1 MITSIKLKY
10 KATMK
15 KLLILLHLVVAGLV
29 ASAQGTWSTGMNEA
43 DELKGLLGGP
53 YYRYDV
59 EGMGSFILWDWE
71 DWKFRI
77 ITDKGTFYSLSGN
90 AGQYVSISM
99 GLYTPEGQLKE
110 KFENSIE
117 VDITSRNTATI
128 NKNWMYFPGHR
139 KKIKKMI
146 RALKSGEGYVRI
158 VCKRNNMQDFDLKVT
173 KYDITEED
181 STAYKDY
188 PQVFNSATMFCDVN
202 DYSTPDEVA
211 VAMKNKNIKSITL
224 KKGERFK
231 VISLDIKSLSAKIQL
246 PNGKIGWVYALQVP
260 NQRDFLP
267 YVQFRDTFLP
277 NIETGS
283 VAPGMT
289 REEVYIITGNY
300 LVQGS
305 KSYKSFG
312 DYIWYNYTNGNYLF
326 YKNSL
331 YFATN
336 CKGAFYH
343 QCFVDYKLVNVSRNE
358 SVMDN
363 NIGSSANYKDEL
375 LSVSWVIDRN
385 KINFSVKNNASGSI
399 KILWDDMAFV
409 GINGESLRV
418 IHKGIKYSEKE
429 KEQAPSIVA
438 RNAEWHDLI
447 IPADK
452 IYYQKTWAKWSAYPF
467 VDDFLYSPEDESAK
481 HPNGKKIQVLL
492 PVIINEKRYEYQ
504 FVFEIENIRFA
515 LMNFDY
521 YKNSRVADELR

>member
-1 MITSIKLKY
+1 
-10 KATMK
+10 MK
-15 KLLILLHLVVAGLV
+15 KLLAIALLLFNVMT

-59 EGMGSFILWDWE
+59 EGMGTFVLWDWE

-77 ITDKGTFYSLSGN
+77 ITDKGAFYTQTGS

-99 GLYTPEGQLKE
+99 GLYSPDGQLKE
-110 KFENSIE
+110 KFENAIE
-117 VDITSRNTATI
+117 VDVNSRNTATI
-128 NKNWMYFPGHR
+128 NKNWMYYPSHR

-146 RALKSGEGYVRI
+146 HALKSGEGYIRI

-173 KYDITEED
+173 KYDITEEN
-181 STAYKDY
+181 STAYKEY

-202 DYSTPDEVA
+202 DYSTPEEISVA
-211 VAMKNKNIKSITL
+211 TRNKDLKSTTL

-231 VISLDIKSLSAKIQL
+231 VLSLDINSMSAKIQL
-246 PNGKIGWVYALQVP
+246 PNGKTGWVYALQVP
-260 NQRDFLP
+260 NPRDFLP
-267 YVQFRDTFLP
+267 YVTFRDKFLP
-277 NIETGS
+277 NIETNS

-300 LVQGS
+300 LRPGS
-305 KSYKSFG
+305 KSYKAFR
-312 DYIWYNYTNGNYLF
+312 DYIWYNFTNANYLF

-336 CKGAFYH
+336 CNGAFYY
-343 QCFVDYKLVNVSRNE
+343 QCFVDYKLTNVSRNE

-363 NIGSSANYKDEL
+363 SISSSSSYKDEL
-375 LSVSWVIDRN
+375 LSVTWMIDRN
-385 KINFSVKNNASGSI
+385 KTNFTIKNSASGSI
-399 KILWDDMAFV
+399 KILWDEMAFV
-409 GINGESLRV
+409 GLNGESHRV

-452 IYYQKTWAKWSAYPF
+452 IYYQKSWEKWSAYPF
-467 VDDFLYSPEDESAK
+467 VDDFLYSPEDESTK
-481 HPNGKKIQVLL
+481 HPNGKKIQILL
-492 PVIINEKRYEYQ
+492 PVIINEKRHEYQ
-504 FVFEIENIRFA
+504 FVFEIENIKFG

-521 YKNSRVADELR
+521 YKSSRVADELR

>member
-1 MITSIKLKY
+1 MKHVSNKD

-15 KLLILLHLVVAGLV
+15 KLLLMLHLLFAGI
-29 ASAQGTWSTGMNEA
+29 AANAQGVWITGVTEA
-43 DELKGLLGGP
+43 DELKGIP
-53 YYRYDV
+53 ERTYYQYDV
-59 EGMGSFILWDWE
+59 EDLGSFILFDWE
-71 DWKFRI
+71 DWTFHI
-77 ITDKGTFYSLSGN
+77 FTDKGSFDIQSANSGSLP
-90 AGQYVSISM
+90 IIM
-99 GLYTPEGQLKE
+99 GLYAPDGNL
-110 KFENSIE
+110 IE
-117 VDITSRNTATI
+117 RLETTIAANYTKPTTAWV
-128 NKNWMYFPGHR
+128 NKDWWYVHSPK
-139 KKIKKMI
+139 KKIKKMLQ
-146 RALKSGEGYVRI
+146 ALKAGEGYVRI
-158 VCKRNNMQDFDLKVT
+158 VCKRKDMQDFDLKIT
-173 KYDITEED
+173 KYDIPEEL
-181 STAYKDY
+181 STAYKEYKQILNRSVYFFDI
-188 PQVFNSATMFCDVN
+188 N
-202 DYSTPDEVA
+202 DYNTPEALITAANNKENLKST
-211 VAMKNKNIKSITL
+211 IL

-231 VISLDIKSLSAKIQL
+231 VLSADSPTMSAKIQL
-246 PNGKIGWVYALQVP
+246 PNGKIGWVHATFVP
-260 NQRDFLP
+260 NRKDLIPHFPIRDK
-267 YVQFRDTFLP
+267 YLP
-277 NIETGS
+277 NVEASI

-289 REEVYIITGNY
+289 REEVFIATGNY
-300 LVQGS
+300 LRQGD
-305 KSYKSFG
+305 KSYKAFG
-312 DYIWYNYTNGNYLF
+312 DYIWYNYTNANYLF

-467 VDDFLYSPEDESAK
+467 VDDFLYSPEDESTK
-481 HPNGKKIQVLL
+481 HSNGKKIQVLL

-504 FVFEIENIRFA
+504 FVFEIENITFG

>member
-1 MITSIKLKY
+1 
-10 KATMK
+10 MK
-15 KLLILLHLVVAGLV
+15 KLLAITLLLFAGLT

-59 EGMGSFILWDWE
+59 EGIGSFILWDWE

-77 ITDKGTFYSLSGN
+77 ITDKGTFYSQSGN

-99 GLYTPEGQLKE
+99 GLYTPEGQLTE

-128 NKNWMYFPGHR
+128 NKNWMYFPSHR

-158 VCKRNNMQDFDLKVT
+158 VCKRNNMQDFDLTIT
-173 KYDITEED
+173 KYDITEEN
-181 STAYKDY
+181 STAYKEY
-188 PQVFNSATMFCDVN
+188 TQVLNRSTQFYDESEYNSPDDV
-202 DYSTPDEVA
+202 VA
-211 VAMKNKNIKSITL
+211 AARDNNLKCTIL

-231 VISLDIKSLSAKIQL
+231 VLSIAGQQLMLAKVQL
-246 PNGKIGWVYALQVP
+246 PNGKVGWMYPLHVP
-260 NQRDFLP
+260 NKKDFLP
-267 YVQFRDTFLP
+267 YLPFREKYLP
-277 NIETGS
+277 NIETKT
-283 VAPGMT
+283 VVPGMT
-289 REEVYIITGNY
+289 REEVFIITGNY
-300 LVQGS
+300 LS
-305 KSYKSFG
+305 PEDKSYKSFG
-312 DYIWYNYTNGNYLF
+312 DYIWYNFTNANYLF

-336 CKGAFYH
+336 CNGAFYY
-343 QCFVDYKLVNVSRNE
+343 QCFVDYKLTNVSRDE

-363 NIGSSANYKDEL
+363 SISSSSNYKDEL
-375 LSVSWVIDRN
+375 LSVSWMIDRN
-385 KINFSVKNNASGSI
+385 KANFTIKNNATGSI
-399 KILWDDMAFV
+399 KIIWDDMAFV
-409 GINGESLRV
+409 GLNGESHRV

-438 RNAEWHDLI
+438 RNAELHDLI

-452 IYYQKTWAKWSAYPF
+452 IYYQKSWEKWSAYPF
-467 VDDFLYSPEDESAK
+467 VDDFLYSPEDESTK

-504 FVFEIENIRFA
+504 FVFEIENIRFG

-521 YKNSRVADELR
+521 YKSSRVADELR